1 MAEGT
6 ENSIPNVVSIAGVA
20 PSGGA
25 GVLADVKAMS
35 ACGAYACGVIAALT
49 AQNTQ
54 TVTGVMP
61 VPATFLKEQIDTLF
75 DDVRIDAVKIGML
88 GTVEQI
94 ESVADARVRR
104 KPRFVVLDPVMVAK
118 GGSRLLAADA
128 VDALKERLLPLATI
142 ITPNLPEAMC
152 LLGREEDVTEEAR
165 IEEDAAEASEDEGA
179 SPLGA
184 RVDEVMT
191 GGAESDGQLTL
202 ARYASRAYLEYAMS
216 VVKSRALPDVSDGQK
231 PVQRRILIDM
241 ERMGV
246 KAGTKAVKSA
256 RVVGDVLGKYHPHGD
271 QSVYDALVRMAQSFS
286 LRYPLIDGEGNFG
299 SRDGDSQAAMRYT
312 EARLMPIA
320 SLLLEEVDTGAIDFT
335 PNYDGNFQEPV
346 VLPATLPFELLNGSS
361 GLAVGLA
368 TDIPSHNLREVA
380 AACRL
385 RID

>member
-6 ENSIPNVVSIAGVA
+6 ENSIPNVVSIAGVD

-94 ESVADARVRR
+94 ETVADALVRR

-152 LLGREEDVTEEAR
+152 LLGREEDVTEEEFPKVAR
-165 IEEDAAEASEDEGA
+165 ELWKLLGRRNAWVYLKGGHLEGESAYDLLFNNVVSVPFTAPRVPTKNTHGTGCTLSSAIAAF
-179 SPLGA
+179 
-184 RVDEVMT
+184 
-191 GGAESDGQLTL
+191 
-202 ARYASRAYLEYAMS
+202 
-216 VVKSRALPDVSDGQK
+216 LP
-231 PVQRRILIDM
+231 
-241 ERMGV
+241 
-246 KAGTKAVKSA
+246 
-256 RVVGDVLGKYHPHGD
+256 
-271 QSVYDALVRMAQSFS
+271 QSVDV
-286 LRYPLIDGEGNFG
+286 PE
-299 SRDGDSQAAMRYT
+299 
-312 EARLMPIA
+312 
-320 SLLLEEVDTGAIDFT
+320 
-335 PNYDGNFQEPV
+335 
-346 VLPATLPFELLNGSS
+346 
-361 GLAVGLA
+361 
-368 TDIPSHNLREVA
+368 
-380 AACRL
+380 ACRRAKEYL
-385 RID
+385 KGAVRHAGELDVGHGHGPTNHFWRLWKERV

>member
-6 ENSIPNVVSIAGVA
+6 ENSIPNVVSIAGVD

-94 ESVADARVRR
+94 ETVADALVRR

-152 LLGREEDVTEEAR
+152 LLGREEYVTEEEFPEVAR
-165 IEEDAAEASEDEGA
+165 ELWKLLGRRNAWVYLKGGHLEGESAYDLLFNNVVSVPFTAPRVPMKNTHGTGCTLSSAIAAFLPYSVDVPEACRRAKEY
-179 SPLGA
+179 
-184 RVDEVMT
+184 
-191 GGAESDGQLTL
+191 LTCPVRP
-202 ARYASRAYLEYAMS
+202 AGW
-216 VVKSRALPDVSDGQK
+216 PDVGPAPGPPNQSSHSRKG
-231 PVQRRILIDM
+231 RR
-241 ERMGV
+241 
-246 KAGTKAVKSA
+246 
-256 RVVGDVLGKYHPHGD
+256 
-271 QSVYDALVRMAQSFS
+271 
-286 LRYPLIDGEGNFG
+286 
-299 SRDGDSQAAMRYT
+299 
-312 EARLMPIA
+312 
-320 SLLLEEVDTGAIDFT
+320 
-335 PNYDGNFQEPV
+335 
-346 VLPATLPFELLNGSS
+346 
-361 GLAVGLA
+361 
-368 TDIPSHNLREVA
+368 
-380 AACRL
+380 
-385 RID
+385 